1 MLRFF
6 RLRLPALLAFLFLT
20 TTVAAQT
27 FQGRHHMLDSAEL
40 KVSTNDFKAFTATAP
55 PTGIVRPVAE
65 WEPAQAV
72 IVVYPTGVGFGIPL
86 NLVASMSQHTPVI
99 TLVESSSAQ
108 STVTS
113 QYNSNGVN
121 LANCSFLTTAVD
133 SYWAR
138 DFSPWFIMVNN
149 SEVAVIDFPYNR
161 PSRPNDDNVP
171 VVMATHLG
179 MDLYGMDVT
188 HTGGNFMND
197 GINTAAMT
205 DLVLD
210 EDSQTEAQ
218 IDTLFKRF
226 MGITHNY
233 ITTDP
238 LGDYIKHI
246 DCWGKFLD
254 VDKVLIGKVATSNPQ
269 YSDYEAMA
277 TWWGTQVSAY
287 GNNYQVY
294 RVYEPNGQPYTNS
307 LILNNYVYVPT
318 MGGSSATYDANAIAV
333 YQAAMP
339 GYTIVPILTNSS
351 TPWESTDALHCRTH
365 EVADKNM
372 LYVQHQPLLGSQ
384 NQSSQYTINANIYAL
399 SGSNLISDSVYLR
412 YKVNTGAWQKVLMSH
427 TSGNSWTGAIPQ
439 QQANDTIRY
448 YIHASDLSPKSV
460 THPLIGSPDPHKFY
474 ISSIVGGLNDQAIST
489 LLVFPNPATDVL
501 FVQVKDPT
509 VTHIDLSIMNAM
521 GACVAE
527 QHVDQPVSA
536 LIRFDL
542 LDLPTGTYFLKT
554 LTNQVTETKP
564 FVIMH

>member
-1 MLRFF
+1 
-6 RLRLPALLAFLFLT
+6 
-20 TTVAAQT
+20 
-27 FQGRHHMLDSAEL
+27 MLDSAEL
-40 KVSTNDFKAFTATAP
+40 KAYGSPSKVFTATAP
-55 PTGIVRPVAE
+55 PSGIVRPVAE

-121 LANCSFLTTAVD
+121 MANCSFVTTSVD

-149 SEVAVIDFPYNR
+149 SEIAIIDFPYNR

-171 VVMATHLG
+171 VVMATNLG
-179 MDLYGMDVT
+179 MDLYGMNVT

-197 GINTAAMT
+197 GIHTGAMT

-210 EDSQTEAQ
+210 EDPQTEAQ
-218 IDTLFKRF
+218 IDTLFKQF
-226 MGITHNY
+226 MGITQNY
-233 ITTDP
+233 ITSDP

-254 VDKVLIGKVATSNPQ
+254 VDKVLIAKVSTSNSQ
-269 YSDYEAMA
+269 YTEYEAMA
-277 TWWGTQVSAY
+277 TWWAGQVSAY

-318 MGGSSATYDANAIAV
+318 MGGSSATYDAQAVSV

-339 GYTIVPILTNSS
+339 GYTVVPIVTNTS

-372 LYVQHQPLLGSQ
+372 LYIQHQPLLGAQ
-384 NQSSQYTINANIYAL
+384 NQASQYTINANIYAL
-399 SGSNLISDSVYLR
+399 SGSNLVSDSIYLK
-412 YKVNTGAWQKVLMSH
+412 YKVNNGSWQKLLMTH
-427 TSGNSWTGAIPQ
+427 PSGNLWTAGIPQ
-439 QQANDTIRY
+439 QLPGDTIRY
-448 YIHASDLSPKSV
+448 YLHASDQSPKSV
-460 THPLIGSPDPHKFY
+460 SHPLIGAPDPHKFY
-474 ISSIVGGLNDQAIST
+474 ISGTVGGLADNDR
-489 LLVFPNPATDVL
+489 LDMLVFPNPASDL
-501 FVQVKDPT
+501 LLIQVRDQAAE
-509 VTHIDLSIMNAM
+509 HIQLSIINTL
-521 GACVAE
+521 GAKVME
-527 QHVDQPVSA
+527 QNVDNPSST
-536 LIRFDL
+536 LIRFDVQS
-542 LDLPTGTYFLKT
+542 LPAGSYFLKT
-554 LTNQVTETKP
+554 LTDGQTEMRS
-564 FVIMH
+564 FIIIH